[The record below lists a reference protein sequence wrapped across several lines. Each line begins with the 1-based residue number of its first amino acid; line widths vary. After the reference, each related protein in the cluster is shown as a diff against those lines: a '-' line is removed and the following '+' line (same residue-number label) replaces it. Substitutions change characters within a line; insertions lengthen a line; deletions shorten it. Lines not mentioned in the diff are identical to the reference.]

1 MRPKAFF
8 VNGGAGRVVCSI
20 PAFEKYQEENPDEDF
35 LIVCE
40 GGTDFFKGHATLY
53 PRVYDHWHKNLFR
66 DKLKDMDI
74 VTTEPYRVWEYYNQK
89 CNLSQAFDIQIN
101 DKGIRELPKPTIKL
115 SRQEFISGK
124 FVLEDVRQKTKK
136 DKIVVFQPFGRGT
149 QVMGNFITDS
159 SGRSFEMA
167 NVVGL
172 VKKLQRKYAVIYMG
186 EIEIDFQKE
195 GCKDP
200 VATPRG
206 IDLRAWA
213 GIIGESDLFLGCD
226 SVGQHL
232 AYSLDIPSVVV
243 VGATCKENISYPNSD
258 KFEVLDMGEGLR
270 IYDPIRITM
279 DEVTQRVND
288 GIMAMNGKIEDV
300 IVQSIDKL
308 MNKYYVK
315 KNENIVL
322 PTMDQ
327 QQQSCGMPPAAPVGS
342 LTGAPAP
349 EVALSSNKQRKS
361 AIDELMS
368 EAVKS
373 ANGTKKSTGFLD
385 TIQK

>member
-1 MRPKAFF
+1 
-8 VNGGAGRVVCSI
+8 
-20 PAFEKYQEENPDEDF
+20 
-35 LIVCE
+35 
-40 GGTDFFKGHATLY
+40 
-53 PRVYDHWHKNLFR
+53 
-66 DKLKDMDI
+66 
-74 VTTEPYRVWEYYNQK
+74 
-89 CNLSQAFDIQIN
+89 
-101 DKGIRELPKPTIKL
+101 
-115 SRQEFISGK
+115 
-124 FVLEDVRQKTKK
+124 
-136 DKIVVFQPFGRGT
+136 
-149 QVMGNFITDS
+149 
-159 SGRSFEMA
+159 
-167 NVVGL
+167 
-172 VKKLQRKYAVIYMG
+172 MG

-243 VGATCKENISYPNSD
+243 VGATCKENISYPNCD

-288 GIMAMNGKIEDV
+288 GIMAMNDKIEDV
-300 IVQSIDKL
+300 IIQSIDKL

-349 EVALSSNKQRKS
+349 EVVLSSNKQRKS

-373 ANGTKKSTGFLD
+373 SNGTKKSTGFLD